1 MYGLFFASSSLIEQ
15 SDVPVTDGVDGNIVG
30 RDPGLLPLGNNGGP
44 TLTQSLLP
52 SSPALNSGDDT
63 DAPETDQRGFD
74 RIRLGRI
81 DMGAVEVQQI
91 YVPPPPP
98 VADEPPCD
106 GASAAGFTDVSSDNV
121 HGAAI
126 DCLAALGITEGGPD
140 GLPTD
145 QYGPSLDVTRGQMAS
160 FLARLVVAAGVE
172 LPSAPADAFGD
183 DDGTTHEA
191 DINALAAAGIVDGYD
206 DGTYGPGDPVRRDQ
220 MASFLLR
227 THDYISDNTLPAGAD
242 AFDDDEPGNVHEA
255 AINALAAA
263 GVIEGTATP
272 RVYDP
277 SGNVRRDQMASFLT
291 RLAGLLA
298 SEDDFPVNP

>member
-1 MYGLFFASSSLIEQ
+1 MH
-15 SDVPVTDGVDGNIVG
+15 D
-30 RDPGLLPLGNNGGP
+30 
-44 TLTQSLLP
+44 
-52 SSPALNSGDDT
+52 
-63 DAPETDQRGFD
+63 
-74 RIRLGRI
+74 
-81 DMGAVEVQQI
+81 
-91 YVPPPPP
+91 
-98 VADEPPCD
+98 
-106 GASAAGFTDVSSDNV
+106 
-121 HGAAI
+121 AAI

-140 GLPTD
+140 GLPAD

-160 FLARLVVAAGVE
+160 FLARLVAAAGVE
-172 LPSAPADAFGD
+172 LPTAPADAFGD

-191 DINALAAAGIVDGYD
+191 DINALAAAGIVEGYD

-227 THDYISDNTLPAGAD
+227 THDYISDNTLPAGTN

-272 RVYDP
+272 RIYDP
-277 SGNVRRDQMASFLT
+277 SGIVRRDQMASFLT
-291 RLAGLLA
+291 RLADLLA